1 MAQSSSS
8 EVPQARV
15 RYVQAAA
22 ASAGVQFREE
32 MRWLCRVREALE
44 HALAESGGIPQGV

>member
-22 ASAGVQFREE
+22 ASAGVQFDEE
-32 MRWLCRVREALE
+32 QLFHSPSSWYVFVHHE
-44 HALAESGGIPQGV
+44 